1 MVERRVPGPYDPD
14 EMERFLEGF
23 MYRREGFLIDEVT
36 RLDRDERAIE
46 ARLRTGGPLPLS
58 DLQRVEPWH
67 PAHVAAGEIIQAT
80 GSLGCLHAWFFHGC
94 RWHEGWA
101 GFGNR
106 IHRADFKRI
115 ARRGPDLQ
123 LSSRETR
130 SRVGPRRVVV
140 RYEFLFSQEGEIVY
154 RGDQSAM
161 FVKEWTF
168 AEPPAM
174 P

>member
-1 MVERRVPGPYDPD
+1 MDQRVVPGPYEPE
-14 EMERFLEGF
+14 EMERFLDGF
-23 MYRREGFLIDEVT
+23 MYQRAGFLIDEVT
-36 RLDRDERAIE
+36 RLDREKHEIE
-46 ARLRTGGPLPLS
+46 ARLGTCGSLPLS
-58 DLQRVEPWH
+58 DLQRVESWH

-94 RWHEGWA
+94 RWDEGWA

-115 ARRGPDLQ
+115 AKRGPDLH
-123 LSSRETR
+123 LTSRESR

-140 RYEFLFSQEGEIVY
+140 RYEFVFSQEDAIVY

-161 FVKEWTF
+161 FVKDWQFTGS
-168 AEPPAM
+168 PA
-174 P
+174 